1 MIHVGLGHQQAE
13 VLAAKRGE
21 NFRQAF
27 GQRRRDSLE
36 RLVKQ
41 QAFGPDRQRTPQRD
55 QLPLAAAEQERLSMP
70 EFREFAD
77 RVVDQLEA
85 CLAVKMICDGCCA

>member
-1 MIHVGLGHQQAE
+1 MSDWDISRLS
-13 VLAAKRGE
+13 LAAKRGE
-21 NFRQAF
+21 NFRQTF

-55 QLPLAAAEQERLSMP
+55 QLLLAAAE
-70 EFREFAD
+70 
-77 RVVDQLEA
+77 A
-85 CLAVKMICDGCCA
+85 CVAVEMIGDGGCA